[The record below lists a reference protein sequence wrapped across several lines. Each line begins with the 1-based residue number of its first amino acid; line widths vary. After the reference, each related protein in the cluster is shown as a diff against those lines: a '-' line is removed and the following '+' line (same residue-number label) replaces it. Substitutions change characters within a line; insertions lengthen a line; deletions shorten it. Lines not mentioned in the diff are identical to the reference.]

1 MFAAAT
7 AATRSRAASAPP
19 AATADAIAVIGLAGR
34 YPQARDL
41 DAFWRNLRDGRD
53 CITEIPAERWNHGDF
68 FDPQKGV
75 AGKTYSKW
83 GGFIEGVDEFDAA
96 FFNIAPR
103 DAERMDPQ
111 ERLFLQA
118 SYQAIEDA
126 GYARASLGAGR
137 VGVFAGVMYSEYQ
150 LYGIEESAA
159 GRPAALSGSA
169 ASIAN
174 RVSYHLDLHGP
185 SMAVDTMCSSSL
197 TALHLACRSLQ
208 RGECE
213 LALAGGVNVSVHPN
227 KYLMLADNRFVSSA
241 GRCESFG
248 AGGDGYVPAE
258 GVGVAVLKPLRAAI
272 ADGDAIHG
280 VICATAL
287 NHGGKNN
294 GYTVPNPAWQAAVIE
309 AALGEA
315 GVAPG
320 DVSYVEA
327 HGTGTTL
334 GDPIEI
340 AGLARAFG
348 EPGARRG
355 APCAIGSVKSNIGH
369 AESAAGI
376 AGLTKVLLQMRHRM
390 LVPSLHADTLNPNI
404 AFETTP
410 FCVQRALERWER
422 PGDGER
428 VAGVSSFGAGGANAH
443 VIVREYRSDDERDGR
458 DEPASTAPAR
468 ARPAWIVLSA
478 RNEDGLRARAAQL
491 RELAAGCEGDA
502 DLHAIAY
509 TLQTG
514 RDAMDERLAFEATS
528 IADLIA
534 SLDAF
539 ARGEPG
545 KKQLR
550 GNGRARR
557 GDAPPAGVADARLA
571 RGEHRAALDDWVRG
585 ASIDWRRAYGP
596 GAPFGPAPRRM
607 HLPVYPFAR
616 TRHWLP
622 APLDARRRAARAGGG
637 LHPMLDANRSEFGR
651 QRFVVEFD
659 GREPWLADHR
669 VDGRR
674 VLPGVAYLEMA
685 RAALAA
691 SAPDM
696 HADGGATLEDV
707 RWLRPCIV
715 PDGGATL
722 EIALERDGDG
732 IAFSIS
738 QTSAHAQPA
747 LCCTGR
753 SPSRAARGGGERID
767 VDAMRD
773 AFRAAPAF
781 DADACYR
788 AFARRGVQYGPSH
801 RTIERVWADGDRAL
815 ARLRSARPADPRLVM
830 WPGLLDGALQS
841 LIGLHGLDGDLLAAP
856 YRLARL
862 DVHGACGPA
871 MWALARRAG
880 DGALD
885 LVLCDDAGEACV
897 TMRGFASR
905 AAASWRTAAQAAGAP
920 HEAVAGGDARAAFGP
935 AAESPSA
942 ATSTSAATSPAIS
955 TSAATPAAADG
966 DDWLLL
972 PRWLACDLDPER
984 DAGARAVAPRSVLAI
999 ADDACVHDLSAAAFG
1014 GASVRRMPASDA
1026 ADAARLAAI
1035 LGDAPRL
1042 DALVF
1047 VAPGAHARSAQALID
1062 AQESGAIALFRIVKA
1077 LLAHG

>member
-1 MFAAAT
+1 MPGAGSPDGASALRARVGARLSALLADVLKVPVARLEPDAPFERYGIDSLTVVALNESLGRHVDALPKTLFFEYRTLAELTDYFVRRHAGAAWFAPDARAEHGAAGALATLGAATRATQTEQAEQSRVAPLAPPRRVFAAAT

-557 GDAPPAGVADARLA
+557 GD
-571 RGEHRAALDDWVRG
+571 
-585 ASIDWRRAYGP
+585 
-596 GAPFGPAPRRM
+596 
-607 HLPVYPFAR
+607 
-616 TRHWLP
+616 
-622 APLDARRRAARAGGG
+622 
-637 LHPMLDANRSEFGR
+637 
-651 QRFVVEFD
+651 
-659 GREPWLADHR
+659 
-669 VDGRR
+669 
-674 VLPGVAYLEMA
+674 
-685 RAALAA
+685 
-691 SAPDM
+691 
-696 HADGGATLEDV
+696 
-707 RWLRPCIV
+707 
-715 PDGGATL
+715 
-722 EIALERDGDG
+722 
-732 IAFSIS
+732 
-738 QTSAHAQPA
+738 
-747 LCCTGR
+747 
-753 SPSRAARGGGERID
+753 
-767 VDAMRD
+767 
-773 AFRAAPAF
+773 
-781 DADACYR
+781 
-788 AFARRGVQYGPSH
+788 
-801 RTIERVWADGDRAL
+801 
-815 ARLRSARPADPRLVM
+815 
-830 WPGLLDGALQS
+830 
-841 LIGLHGLDGDLLAAP
+841 
-856 YRLARL
+856 
-862 DVHGACGPA
+862 
-871 MWALARRAG
+871 
-880 DGALD
+880 
-885 LVLCDDAGEACV
+885 
-897 TMRGFASR
+897 
-905 AAASWRTAAQAAGAP
+905 
-920 HEAVAGGDARAAFGP
+920 
-935 AAESPSA
+935 
-942 ATSTSAATSPAIS
+942 
-955 TSAATPAAADG
+955 
-966 DDWLLL
+966 
-972 PRWLACDLDPER
+972 
-984 DAGARAVAPRSVLAI
+984 
-999 ADDACVHDLSAAAFG
+999 
-1014 GASVRRMPASDA
+1014 
-1026 ADAARLAAI
+1026 
-1035 LGDAPRL
+1035 
-1042 DALVF
+1042 
-1047 VAPGAHARSAQALID
+1047 
-1062 AQESGAIALFRIVKA
+1062 
-1077 LLAHG
+1077 

>member
-1 MFAAAT
+1 
-7 AATRSRAASAPP
+7 SRAASAPP
-19 AATADAIAVIGLAGR
+19 AAAADAIAVIGLAGR

-126 GYARASLGAGR
+126 GYARTSLGAGR

-348 EPGARRG
+348 EPGARRA

-458 DEPASTAPAR
+458 DEPASNAPAR

-491 RELAAGCEGDA
+491 REFAAGCEGDA

-514 RDAMDERLAFEATS
+514 RDAMDERLAFEAAS

-545 KKQLR
+545 EKQLR

-557 GDAPPAGVADARLA
+557 ADAPPAGVAD
-571 RGEHRAALDDWVRG
+571 
-585 ASIDWRRAYGP
+585 
-596 GAPFGPAPRRM
+596 
-607 HLPVYPFAR
+607 
-616 TRHWLP
+616 
-622 APLDARRRAARAGGG
+622 
-637 LHPMLDANRSEFGR
+637 
-651 QRFVVEFD
+651 
-659 GREPWLADHR
+659 
-669 VDGRR
+669 
-674 VLPGVAYLEMA
+674 
-685 RAALAA
+685 
-691 SAPDM
+691 
-696 HADGGATLEDV
+696 
-707 RWLRPCIV
+707 
-715 PDGGATL
+715 
-722 EIALERDGDG
+722 
-732 IAFSIS
+732 
-738 QTSAHAQPA
+738 
-747 LCCTGR
+747 
-753 SPSRAARGGGERID
+753 
-767 VDAMRD
+767 
-773 AFRAAPAF
+773 
-781 DADACYR
+781 
-788 AFARRGVQYGPSH
+788 
-801 RTIERVWADGDRAL
+801 
-815 ARLRSARPADPRLVM
+815 
-830 WPGLLDGALQS
+830 
-841 LIGLHGLDGDLLAAP
+841 
-856 YRLARL
+856 
-862 DVHGACGPA
+862 
-871 MWALARRAG
+871 
-880 DGALD
+880 
-885 LVLCDDAGEACV
+885 
-897 TMRGFASR
+897 
-905 AAASWRTAAQAAGAP
+905 
-920 HEAVAGGDARAAFGP
+920 
-935 AAESPSA
+935 
-942 ATSTSAATSPAIS
+942 
-955 TSAATPAAADG
+955 
-966 DDWLLL
+966 
-972 PRWLACDLDPER
+972 
-984 DAGARAVAPRSVLAI
+984 
-999 ADDACVHDLSAAAFG
+999 
-1014 GASVRRMPASDA
+1014 
-1026 ADAARLAAI
+1026 
-1035 LGDAPRL
+1035 
-1042 DALVF
+1042 
-1047 VAPGAHARSAQALID
+1047 
-1062 AQESGAIALFRIVKA
+1062 
-1077 LLAHG
+1077 